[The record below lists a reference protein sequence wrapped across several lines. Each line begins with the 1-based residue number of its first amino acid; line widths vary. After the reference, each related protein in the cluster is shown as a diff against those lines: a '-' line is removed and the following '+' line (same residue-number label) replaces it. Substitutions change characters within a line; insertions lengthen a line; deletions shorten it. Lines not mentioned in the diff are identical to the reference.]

1 MPEDRNAFR
10 TAFVVVVI
18 VAVIAAIAWIL
29 LREGGKSEPVA
40 NLEPTAAPSPIPTA
54 TPIPR
59 LAGVT
64 LATSDVVVRDM
75 VAQLS
80 SRPELTRWLA
90 NEDLVRRFVS
100 AVVNVADGT
109 VPRSQLEF
117 LAPKGAFKVVERGA
131 ETVPDPASYRRYDR
145 IAGVVGSV
153 DAAGAVK
160 LLDEIAPLV
169 RDAWGE
175 IAPPDRDFRTTLR
188 DAVDALLAVPVL
200 SQPPALQQKV
210 MWTYTDPQLEGLTPA
225 QRQLLRMGPDNVRTI
240 QDKLREI
247 RALL

>member
-1 MPEDRNAFR
+1 
-10 TAFVVVVI
+10 
-18 VAVIAAIAWIL
+18 
-29 LREGGKSEPVA
+29 
-40 NLEPTAAPSPIPTA
+40 
-54 TPIPR
+54 
-59 LAGVT
+59 
-64 LATSDVVVRDM
+64 M

-80 SRPELTRWLA
+80 SRPELAKWLA
-90 NEDLVRRFVS
+90 HEDLVRRFVS
-100 AVVNVADGT
+100 SVANVADGT
-109 VPRSQLEF
+109 IPRSQLEF
-117 LAPKGAFKVVERGA
+117 LAPKKSFTVVTEGA

-145 IAGVVGSV
+145 LAGVVASV
-153 DAAGAVK
+153 DAAGAVA
-160 LLDEIAPLV
+160 LLDELTPLI

-188 DAVDALLAVPVL
+188 DAIDSLLAVPVL
-200 SQPPALQQKV
+200 DQPPALEQKV

>member
-1 MPEDRNAFR
+1 MPEDRSAFR
-10 TAFVVVVI
+10 TAFVVVII
-18 VAVIAAIAWIL
+18 VAVVAAIAWIL
-29 LREGGKSEPVA
+29 LREGAKPESVA
-40 NLEPTAAPSPIPTA
+40 ALEPTAAPSPVPTA

-64 LATSDVVVRDM
+64 LATSDAVVREM

-80 SRPELTRWLA
+80 SRPEVAKWLA

-100 AVVNVADGT
+100 TVANVSDGRI
-109 VPRSQLEF
+109 PRSQLEF
-117 LAPKGAFKVVERGA
+117 LAPKKGFTVIQRGA

-153 DAAGAVK
+153 DAAGAVA
-160 LLDEIAPLV
+160 LLQELDPLI
-169 RDAWGE
+169 RESWGE
-175 IAPPDRDFRTTLR
+175 IAPPDRDFRATLR
-188 DAVDALLAVPVL
+188 EAIDSLLAVPVL
-200 SQPPALQQKV
+200 EQPPALEQKV
-210 MWTYTDPQLEGLTPA
+210 MWTYTDPHLEGLTPA

-240 QDKLREI
+240 QAKLREI

>member
-1 MPEDRNAFR
+1 MPEDRSALR
-10 TAFVVVVI
+10 TAFVVVI
-18 VAVIAAIAWIL
+18 IAAVIAAIAWIL
-29 LREGGKSEPVA
+29 LREGTTPEPEA
-40 NLEPTAAPSPIPTA
+40 TLEPTVAPTA
-54 TPIPR
+54 VPTETPVPR

-64 LATSDVVVRDM
+64 LATSDAVVREM

-80 SRPELTRWLA
+80 SRPELAKWLA
-90 NEDLVRRFVS
+90 HEDLVRRFVS
-100 AVVNVADGT
+100 SVANVADGT
-109 VPRSQLEF
+109 IPRSQLEF
-117 LAPKGAFKVVERGA
+117 LAPKKSFTVVTEGA

-145 IAGVVGSV
+145 LAGVVASV
-153 DAAGAVK
+153 DAAGAVA
-160 LLDEIAPLV
+160 LLDELTPLI

-188 DAVDALLAVPVL
+188 DAIDSLLAVPVL
-200 SQPPALQQKV
+200 DQPPALEQKV